1 MSNDNESEFAF
12 VIEGIIDRNGA
23 VVIESVQQQ
32 DQLRNKGY
40 GVKIQ
45 EKFILESYE
54 SLFLLYSK
62 RLVLKKKKKIIDF
75 SNFLQTLL
83 KNRFIHFY

>member
-45 EKFILESYE
+45 EKFILES
-54 SLFLLYSK
+54 
-62 RLVLKKKKKIIDF
+62 
-75 SNFLQTLL
+75 
-83 KNRFIHFY
+83 